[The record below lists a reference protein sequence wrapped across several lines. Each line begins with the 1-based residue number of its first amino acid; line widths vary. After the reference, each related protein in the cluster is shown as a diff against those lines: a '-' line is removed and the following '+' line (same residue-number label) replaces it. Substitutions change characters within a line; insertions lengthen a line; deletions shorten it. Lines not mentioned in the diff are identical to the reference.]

1 MAVLKT
7 GYNSDNTVRT
17 ETRSVEQTSVSKT
30 HKIIKSTDSDLP
42 SGILWIGTDGDLQN
56 GVWEIEGVFYA
67 MILTFETTLEQVRDS
82 KAKQI
87 IQSAESKIGAISV
100 LDDDFAE
107 QRQTIKGELEAKQ
120 LELATAI
127 TIQDAE
133 SVVV

>member
-17 ETRSVEQTSVSKT
+17 EIRSVEQTSVSKT
-30 HKIIKSTDSDLP
+30 HKIIKSTDTDLP
-42 SGILWIGTDGDLQN
+42 SGILWIGTGGDLQN

-67 MILTFETTLEQVRDS
+67 MILTFETTLEQVREN
-82 KAKQI
+82 KAKQL
-87 IQSAESKIGAISV
+87 IQSAESKVKKISV
-100 LDDDFAE
+100 LDDNYEE

-133 SVVV
+133 AVVV

>member
-1 MAVLKT
+1 L
-7 GYNSDNTVRT
+7 
-17 ETRSVEQTSVSKT
+17 
-30 HKIIKSTDSDLP
+30 
-42 SGILWIGTDGDLQN
+42 
-56 GVWEIEGVFYA
+56 
-67 MILTFETTLEQVRDS
+67 
-82 KAKQI
+82 KQI